1 MKKFIWLIIIF
12 ALIIFI
18 GTSGVLE
25 PMINFLVW
33 LITLNFNS
41 PNISVWGQIFA
52 KYGTWFI
59 SYLLVGVLFK
69 TLGLFDSNAMKIVYF
84 IVSTIIS
91 FALCYVIML
100 FETYSFCIAIVV
112 GIVLIISVIVFV
124 IAYVKE

>member
-1 MKKFIWLIIIF
+1 M
-12 ALIIFI
+12 IIFI

>member
-1 MKKFIWLIIIF
+1 MKKIIWLIIIL
-12 ALIIFI
+12 ALIIVI

-25 PMINFLVW
+25 SMINFLVW

-41 PNISVWGQIFA
+41 PNISVFGQILA

-59 SYLLVGVLFK
+59 SYLLVGALFK

-100 FETYSFCIAIVV
+100 FETYLFYIAIVV
-112 GIVLIISVIVFV
+112 GIVLILLVIAVV
-124 IAYVKE
+124 VAYVKE

>member
-1 MKKFIWLIIIF
+1 MKKIIWLIIIL

-25 PMINFLVW
+25 TMINFLVW

-41 PNISVWGQIFA
+41 PNISVFGQILA

-59 SYLLVGVLFK
+59 SYLLVGALFK

-84 IVSTIIS
+84 IISTIIS

-100 FETYSFCIAIVV
+100 FEIYSFCIAIVV
-112 GIVLIISVIVFV
+112 GIVLILSVIVFV

>member
-1 MKKFIWLIIIF
+1 MKKIIWLIIIL

-25 PMINFLVW
+25 TMINFLVW

-41 PNISVWGQIFA
+41 PNISVFGQILA

-59 SYLLVGVLFK
+59 SYLLVGALFK

-84 IVSTIIS
+84 IISTIIS

-112 GIVLIISVIVFV
+112 GIVLILSVIVFV